1 MLHLVFLDAD
11 TLGSTSLNNL
21 RQLGR
26 LTLYPTTSPEQT
38 AERVR
43 DADVVITNKVKID
56 RKVMEAANGLR
67 LICVAATGTNN
78 VDLAAANE
86 RGIPVK
92 NAVGYSTAGVTQHTF
107 AMLFYLLEQLRY
119 FDDYVKGGSYAT
131 SPIFTHYGHEYWLLS
146 GKRWG
151 IIGLG
156 TIGREVAKIARAFGA
171 EVVYFSTS
179 GRHDDPE
186 YRRVEL
192 DELLRTS
199 DVVSV
204 HAPLNDQTR
213 GLIGLPQ
220 LEQMKKTAILINVG
234 RGGIVV
240 EPDLVEA
247 LNREYL
253 FAAGLDVLE
262 TEPMQPGHP
271 LLSVKRP
278 ERLLIT
284 PHIAWAS
291 IEARDNLIAQVAEN
305 IRTFIAGEK
314 QP

>member
-11 TLGSTSLNNL
+11 TMGSTSLDGL
-21 RQLGR
+21 RPFGN
-26 LTLYPTTSPEQT
+26 LTLHPVTAPHET

-43 DADVVITNKVKID
+43 DADVVITNKVVIS
-56 RKVMEAANGLR
+56 REVMDAAPNLK
-67 LICVAATGTNN
+67 LVCVAATGTNN
-78 VDLAAANE
+78 VDLEAAKE

-119 FDDYVKGGSYAT
+119 FDDYVKGGGYAK
-131 SPIFTHYGHEYWLLS
+131 SPIFTHYGREYWLLG

-151 IIGLG
+151 VIGLG
-156 TIGREVAKIARAFGA
+156 TIGREVAKIAGAFGA
-171 EVVYFSTS
+171 EVVYYSTS
-179 GRHDDPE
+179 GRHDDPG

-199 DVVSV
+199 DVVSI
-204 HAPLNDQTR
+204 HAPLNDATR

-220 LEQMKKTAILINVG
+220 LRMMRQTAILLNVG
-234 RGGIVV
+234 RGGIVS
-240 EPDLVEA
+240 ETDLVTA
-247 LNREYL
+247 LDEGVL

-262 TEPMQPGHP
+262 TEPMPPGHP
-271 LLSVKRP
+271 LLLVKHP
-278 ERLLIT
+278 DRLLIT

-291 IEARDNLIAQVAEN
+291 IESRDNLMAQVVEN
-305 IRTFIAGEK
+305 IRAFVQDGK
-314 QP
+314 

>member
-11 TLGSTSLNNL
+11 TLGSTSLDGL
-21 RQLGR
+21 RPFGK
-26 LTLYPTTSPEQT
+26 LTLHATTAPRET

-43 DADVVITNKVKID
+43 DADVVIANKVVIS
-56 RKVMEAANGLR
+56 RQVLEAAPKLK

-78 VDLAAANE
+78 VDLEAAKE

-92 NAVGYSTAGVTQHTF
+92 NAVGYSTAGVAQHTF

-119 FDDYVKGGSYAT
+119 FDDYVKGGGYAK
-131 SPIFTHYGHEYWLLS
+131 SPIFTHYGREYWLLG

-156 TIGREVAKIARAFGA
+156 TIGREVANIAGAFGA
-171 EVVYFSTS
+171 EVVYYSTS
-179 GRHDDPE
+179 GRHDDPG

-199 DVVSV
+199 DVVSI
-204 HAPLNDQTR
+204 HAPLNDATR
-213 GLIGLPQ
+213 DLIALPQ
-220 LEQMKKTAILINVG
+220 LRMMKKTAVLINVG
-234 RGGIVV
+234 RGGIVS
-240 EPDLVEA
+240 ETGLVTA
-247 LNREYL
+247 LDEESL

-271 LLSVKRP
+271 LLSVKYP
-278 ERLLIT
+278 DRLLIT
-284 PHIAWAS
+284 PHIAWAG
-291 IEARDNLIAQVAEN
+291 IEARDNLVAQVVQN
-305 IRTFIAGEK
+305 IRTFVEGGK
-314 QP
+314 